1 MEEGVISQGITDN
14 LQELEKERTM
24 TLSYSLKKEHS
35 PDDILI
41 LAQWDSWPLEQWDN
55 KFVLFTPLILW

>member
-41 LAQWDSWPLEQWDN
+41 LAQ
-55 KFVLFTPLILW
+55 